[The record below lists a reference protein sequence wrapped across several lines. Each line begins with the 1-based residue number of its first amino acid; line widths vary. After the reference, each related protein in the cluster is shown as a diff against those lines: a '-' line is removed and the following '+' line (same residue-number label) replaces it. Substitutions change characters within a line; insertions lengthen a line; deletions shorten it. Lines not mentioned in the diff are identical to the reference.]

1 MRRTAGEGGWRRGK
15 GRGERRGRRE
25 FVLCP
30 KKKEENAA
38 PKKQDQICSKS
49 EAGLVIKL
57 YTLAP
62 K

>member
-1 MRRTAGEGGWRRGK
+1 MEKGGK

-30 KKKEENAA
+30 KKKEENAT